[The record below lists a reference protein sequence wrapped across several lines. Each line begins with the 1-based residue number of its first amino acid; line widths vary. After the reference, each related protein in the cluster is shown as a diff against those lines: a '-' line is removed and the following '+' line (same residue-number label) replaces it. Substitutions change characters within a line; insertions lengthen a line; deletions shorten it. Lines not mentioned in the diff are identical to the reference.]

1 VLSGVVVLDEVES
14 DSLEGG
20 LDPVG
25 GMRAEDPLKVI
36 GVGHA
41 LLRRVPRAL
50 TGATV
55 ACAGWRRL
63 NRIPKET
70 SGESGG
76 VGVFVKCT
84 AQGTHRCDESL
95 CWVAEAQSEPEGE
108 SCGDT
113 DVRPVYVGGVGVAWA
128 SPVCADRIIVA
139 WVWRGRLRMTMEN
152 DRVKLVR
159 LWRGELLAAVMG
171 CWQL

>member
-1 VLSGVVVLDEVES
+1 
-14 DSLEGG
+14 
-20 LDPVG
+20 
-25 GMRAEDPLKVI
+25 MAEA
-36 GVGHA
+36 H
-41 LLRRVPRAL
+41 
-50 TGATV
+50 
-55 ACAGWRRL
+55 
-63 NRIPKET
+63 RIPKET

-95 CWVAEAQSEPEGE
+95 CWVAGAHRIPKETLGE

-113 DVRPVYVGGVGVAWA
+113 GVRPEYIVGVAWA
-128 SPVCADRIIVA
+128 
-139 WVWRGRLRMTMEN
+139 WRGRLALRMTMEN